1 MKFFNQMIE
10 VFAHHARKASLGQ
23 ERTRNLAVSR
33 GRGYEQDA
41 FLFTLYDWIQSVF
54 FRPLYGSLFSGFI
67 STRTPGMMPRN
78 CVSGSLK

>member
-1 MKFFNQMIE
+1 MKFFYQMIE
-10 VFAHHARKASLGQ
+10 VFAHDARKASLGQ
-23 ERTRNLAVSR
+23 ERTRNFAVSR

-54 FRPLYGSLFSGFI
+54 FRPLYDSLFSGFI
-67 STRTPGMMPRN
+67 STRTPVMMPRN